1 MFTAYTV
8 GYCPHGSRGNPPQQL
23 TLKGRWLD
31 DLGFNT
37 SQPMIVTVERGR
49 QVIETE
55 LRV

>member
-1 MFTAYTV
+1 ME
-8 GYCPHGSRGNPPQQL
+8 
-23 TLKGRWLD
+23 